1 MVKLKI
7 NGIPVEAEKG
17 TTIIEAARLAGI
29 DIPSLCYLKDINCIG
44 ACRVCVVEVKGA
56 RSLVASCVYPVEE
69 GLEVWTNRCASHG
82 RQLWNFC
89 FLSIIKNAFPAF
101 GQTDVNCKNSARIM
115 VWMKTDS
122 RIRINCRK

>member
-7 NGIPVEAEKG
+7 NGIPVEAEEG

-44 ACRVCVVEVKGA
+44 ACRVCGVEGWKSG
-56 RSLVASCVYPVEE
+56 RIRP
-69 GLEVWTNRCASHG
+69 RCASHG
-82 RQLWNFC
+82 RQPWNFC

-115 VWMKTDS
+115 VWMKTGS